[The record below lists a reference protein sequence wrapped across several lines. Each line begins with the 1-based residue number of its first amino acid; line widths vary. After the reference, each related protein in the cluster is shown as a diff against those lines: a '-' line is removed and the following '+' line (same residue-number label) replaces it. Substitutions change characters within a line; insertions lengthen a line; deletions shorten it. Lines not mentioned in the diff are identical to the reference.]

1 MTLLVDGCMKIP
13 LFGLRS
19 VSNSRTYSGITSQ
32 RPGNAGKTIGKL
44 AGKMLTAAHHSK
56 KG

>member
-32 RPGNAGKTIGKL
+32 KPGNAGKTIGKL